1 MKKVYICSPL
11 KSFTARRTE
20 QNRKRALVYCR
31 FAYEQGC
38 NPFAPHTI
46 YPQFL
51 DESKPKERADGMRM
65 GQEWMWA
72 MQEMW
77 VFGET
82 ISEGMKEEIELA
94 KLLGIKIRYFDSDMD
109 EVDERGKYI

>member
-20 QNRKRALVYCR
+20 RNRQKALAYCR

-46 YPQFL
+46 YTQFL
-51 DESKPKERADGMRM
+51 EESNPKERADGLRM

-77 VFGET
+77 VFGDV
-82 ISEGMKEEIELA
+82 ISEGMREEMELA
-94 KLLGIKIRYFDSDMD
+94 KLLGIKIRYFDEYMEETD
-109 EVDERGKYI
+109 R

>member
-1 MKKVYICSPL
+1 
-11 KSFTARRTE
+11 
-20 QNRKRALVYCR
+20 
-31 FAYEQGC
+31 
-38 NPFAPHTI
+38 
-46 YPQFL
+46 
-51 DESKPKERADGMRM
+51 M

-82 ISEGMKEEIELA
+82 ISEGMKEEIDLA
-94 KLLGIKIRYFDSDMD
+94 KFLGIKIRYFDSDMD